1 MRVRREPLI
10 CQFRLVA
17 TNVHYSGSAWRFW
30 FGEFW
35 YIAACVQHMT
45 AKSNCWVFP
54 NLLRLSGIVG
64 MALGTTKIGLMISF
78 ISSAIV
84 QLGGIPVLFAM
95 RTHPQHGSVVAW
107 SDLKIS
113 MSLFHAFVMR
123 SFARGLTFVA
133 LRLSAEGSS
142 GADHCCETIWP
153 SKGDFVQYR
162 WGQGQSFFH
171 ESEKR
176 WNWSYLHLK
185 LESISTFHKIS
196 CFFSRFF
203 WTMESGDSIDLLW
216 GFSVQ

>member
-1 MRVRREPLI
+1 
-10 CQFRLVA
+10 
-17 TNVHYSGSAWRFW
+17 
-30 FGEFW
+30 
-35 YIAACVQHMT
+35 MT

-95 RTHPQHGSVVAW
+95 RTHPQHGSESSGMV
-107 SDLKIS
+107 
-113 MSLFHAFVMR
+113 R
-123 SFARGLTFVA
+123 SENLHVTFPCVA

-162 WGQGQSFFH
+162 WGQGQSFFQ
-171 ESEKR
+171 ESEKI
-176 WNWSYLHLK
+176 WN
-185 LESISTFHKIS
+185 
-196 CFFSRFF
+196 
-203 WTMESGDSIDLLW
+203 
-216 GFSVQ
+216 